1 MVYPH
6 VLTLRMLPGDGVLV
20 LQLWAKPLLQFT
32 DELLGEA
39 HVPRASGEPGGARKG
54 WTWMCVESPWGTPE
68 NHLPSGN
75 LT

>member
-1 MVYPH
+1 MTNPHDIPISMVYPH

-39 HVPRASGEPGGARKG
+39 HVPRAASQEPG
-54 WTWMCVESPWGTPE
+54 
-68 NHLPSGN
+68 SGRP
-75 LT
+75 